1 MGSPGGEWRR
11 ELNQRRQSGSICFPD
26 TDPHLKPHF
35 GVMRDGVVRE
45 EMEGDVREWEA
56 LAENGGGN

>member
-1 MGSPGGEWRR
+1 M
-11 ELNQRRQSGSICFPD
+11 NQRRHSGSICFPD

-45 EMEGDVREWEA
+45 EMEGDGREWEA
-56 LAENGGGN
+56 LAGDGGGN